1 MRKLVFATNNRHKLN
16 EIRSLLHGQ
25 YEILSLL
32 DIGCTVEIPET
43 GDTLEEN
50 SSIKAR
56 HVYREYG
63 MDCFADDTGLEIE
76 ALGGRPGVFSARY
89 AGEDCNPENNLIKV
103 LSELEGKSNRK
114 ARFRT
119 VICLIE
125 KGEEYFFEGVANGKI
140 IEEKRGAEGF
150 GYDPVFVP
158 EGLDTTFAEMPL
170 AVKNTIS
177 HRAKAMRELIAWLLH
192 QG

>member
-16 EIRSLLHGQ
+16 EIRSLLQGQ

-50 SSIKAR
+50 SRIKAR
-56 HVYREYG
+56 HVYQEYG

-89 AGEDCNPENNLIKV
+89 AGEDCNPENNIIKV
-103 LSELEGKSNRK
+103 LDELEGKSNRK

-125 KGEEYFFEGVANGKI
+125 KGEEYFFEGVVNGKI
-140 IEEKRGAEGF
+140 IEEKRGGEGF

-158 EGLDTTFAEMPL
+158 EGHDTTFAEMPL
-170 AVKNTIS
+170 AAKNTIS